1 MLIEC
6 GPADTGSLKRLV
18 RTDGTEIILSV
29 PGFTED
35 AIAELVVTYADAGF
49 RNLLV
54 MAQPDDSQ
62 SPSSRR
68 RSAA

>member
-1 MLIEC
+1 
-6 GPADTGSLKRLV
+6 
-18 RTDGTEIILSV
+18 
-29 PGFTED
+29 
-35 AIAELVVTYADAGF
+35 VVTYADAGF